1 MMALEKKWK
10 ICSWVEGTGW
20 WMSYEHYKSFWYHGA
35 KRKKIGCEATEKACV
50 CVYIYINRCVDEV
63 KWRKFYVIT
72 FFLYYWL
79 FLPELKP
86 TNHNHHHNHW
96 KSQTATVSI
105 YEFMRQTLYF
115 LRNINFFFLFYL
127 FILKWFYF
135 ILFFFLDLV

>member
-50 CVYIYINRCVDEV
+50 CVYINRCVDEV

-72 FFLYYWL
+72 FFSILL
-79 FLPELKP
+79 TVSSRTQP

-115 LRNINFFFLFYL
+115 LRNITLFFCFIYL
-127 FILKWFYF
+127 FSYDF
-135 ILFFFLDLV
+135 ILSFFSSLI